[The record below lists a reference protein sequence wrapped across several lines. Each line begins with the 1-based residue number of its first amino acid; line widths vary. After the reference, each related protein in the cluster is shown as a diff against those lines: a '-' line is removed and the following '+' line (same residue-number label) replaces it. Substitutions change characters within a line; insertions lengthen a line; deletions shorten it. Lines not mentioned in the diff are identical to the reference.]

1 MPFTIPTEFF
11 KGPEE
16 VVEEKEENAEKL
28 TENENLKNEFTEKTQ
43 PQAPPNTNIEK
54 TEQIEDQQFET
65 KNPEL
70 QNPAVEVKIQIK
82 KKINHL
88 KIYFPECVATL
99 VHNCITV
106 IILQFQSANTE
117 VVSSFSPPVESQSA
131 EVSGTS
137 TPPIDSSPPPS
148 QSQLSSASQVEPAST
163 EEFEVS

>member
-1 MPFTIPTEFF
+1 MQFTIPTEFF

-16 VVEEKEENAEKL
+16 VVEEKEENAEKP
-28 TENENLKNEFTEKTQ
+28 TEKNENLKNEFTEKTQ

-70 QNPAVEVKIQIK
+70 QIPVVEVKIKIK

-88 KIYFPECVATL
+88 KIYFPECEATL

-106 IILQFQSANTE
+106 IILQF
-117 VVSSFSPPVESQSA
+117 
-131 EVSGTS
+131 
-137 TPPIDSSPPPS
+137 
-148 QSQLSSASQVEPAST
+148 
-163 EEFEVS
+163 